1 MKSNLRKNKLR
12 AKQMIKGGIIFL
24 IPFLIAYFCS
34 RYLVQTTMVQ
44 GDSMNPTYHNGQIL
58 LINKMD
64 KNLARG
70 DVIVFRFDKIKSF
83 LMKRIIGIPGDEIS
97 FSENAI
103 YVNGVPYWERDESD
117 QGEEGELVTCQ
128 VPEGHY
134 FVLGDNVTVSVD
146 SRNPDI
152 GCVSADLI
160 IGKIWKP

>member
-103 YVNGVPYWERDESD
+103 YVNGVTYWERDESD